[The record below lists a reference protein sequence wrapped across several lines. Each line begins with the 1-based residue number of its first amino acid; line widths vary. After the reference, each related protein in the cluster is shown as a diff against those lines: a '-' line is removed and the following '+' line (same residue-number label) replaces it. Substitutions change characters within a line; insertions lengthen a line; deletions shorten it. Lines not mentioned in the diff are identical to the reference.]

1 MSRDNKDRYGNRH
14 RDDDAYSIGESA
26 PGTVGDSDG
35 TFHDRARQDENV
47 IVDGQAK
54 NYESHKRSTNTSS
67 DTTDEHT
74 QSQQDQAQKSD
85 LDGNI
90 VEVTVDRISGSGN
103 AIAHYHGQTI
113 HVEDGTPGETYRVE
127 LERQPG
133 YFLGT
138 QIRVSE

>member
-1 MSRDNKDRYGNRH
+1 MSRDNKDRYSNRH
-14 RDDDAYSIGESA
+14 RDDDAYNIGESA

-35 TFHDRARQDENV
+35 TFHDRARQDENI
-47 IVDGQAK
+47 IVDGKAK
-54 NYESHKRSTNTSS
+54 SYESHKRSTNTSS
-67 DTTDEHT
+67 DTTADQT
-74 QSQQDQAQKSD
+74 QSQQNQAQKSD
-85 LDGNI
+85 LDGKT

-103 AIAHYHGQTI
+103 IAHYQGQMV

-127 LERQPG
+127 LKRKSG